1 MGKISCRYGRMLVK
15 LLIVLPLRRHY
26 YVAEHRTD
34 LLLSTPTHCELE
46 NRAHAVSRR
55 HAS

>member
-1 MGKISCRYGRMLVK
+1 MRKISCRYGRM

-26 YVAEHRTD
+26 YVAEHPTD